1 MEAENGSTKVFNV
14 DVSDLQD
21 DDVTVNGNKI
31 TGTVKYMDADNAITQ
46 VWGAGNFLTLKFSD
60 IDERATSVKVGL
72 DPSAGSGL
80 AELINDPDKNGIFK
94 ISNKFAQ
101 KFVMITSDGK
111 RSIEQRFDLSGLT
124 LETS

>member
-21 DDVTVNGNKI
+21 DDVTVTGNKI

>member
-21 DDVTVNGNKI
+21 DDVTVTGNKI

-111 RSIEQRFDLSGLT
+111 WSIEQRFDLSGLT

>member
-1 MEAENGSTKVFNV
+1 M

-21 DDVTVNGNKI
+21 DDVTVTGNKI